1 VRVEVIEGDEEIVE
15 LEVEVCALER
25 LPLNTVLVILL
36 LGLCVT
42 DFVLIEV
49 RVCVMLLQADT
60 LSVEY
65 ADTDANIAVGE
76 NKPVRD
82 TVMEEVRLGVI
93 VTLLLNVEV
102 NEYILDNEKRPLIE
116 TEALFEVCEE

>member
-1 VRVEVIEGDEEIVE
+1 MIEGDEEIVE